1 MSSLRRLPGSQFW
14 IACYTDGTGRRRQRS
29 TKMLDRRK
37 ALLLAEQWE
46 GVFTGR
52 QTETQVR
59 RVMSDIFEEVHK
71 TPLSAYTLGS
81 WATEWLKRSKPEF
94 SQKTHDRYS
103 EVVRTVRKFAPELLD
118 LPIDRVEPKGVLELR
133 NRLFEVRAA
142 ATVNQ
147 VLKVMKSCVKAGW
160 DAGVVADNA
169 FARVKRVRPDEG
181 VVQKQ
186 PFTVEQIKAL
196 LTVADD
202 EWRGMIFTGL
212 YSGGQR
218 LGDICTLRVRQID
231 LAGGVVHFT
240 TDKTGRQVEAP
251 IVAPWRADLAKRVKR
266 KAAEAYVFPRAAR
279 THTMADGRPVD
290 VSKSFRRLLHK
301 IGLAPKVGPRA
312 GAIKGRRVAQ
322 AYSFHSFRHTA
333 TSMLKN
339 AGVSDSVTRDIV
351 GHESVAVSRVYTHI
365 DAATKRAAME
375 RLPTI

>member
-1 MSSLRRLPGSQFW
+1 MASLRRLLGSQFW
-14 IACYTDGTGRRRQRS
+14 IACYTDSEGRRRQRS

-46 GVFTGR
+46 GVFTGQ

-59 RVMSDIFEEVHK
+59 RVMSDIFEELHK
-71 TPLSAYTLGS
+71 TPLSTYTLGS

-94 SQKTHDRYS
+94 SAKTHARYS
-103 EVVRTVRKFAPELLD
+103 EVVATVGKFAPEMLA
-118 LPIDRVEPKGVLELR
+118 LPMDRIEPKGVLELR

-147 VLKVMKSCVKAGW
+147 MLKVMKSCVKAGW
-160 DAGVVADNA
+160 NAGVVADNA
-169 FARVKRVRPDEG
+169 FARVKPVRADEG
-181 VVQKQ
+181 GVQKQ

-196 LTVADD
+196 LVVADD
-202 EWRGMIFTGL
+202 EWRGMILAGL

-218 LGDICTLRVRQID
+218 LGDLCALRVRQVD

-251 IVAPWRADLAKRVKR
+251 MVAAWRADLAARVEGKGP
-266 KAAEAYVFPRAAR
+266 EAYVFPRAAR
-279 THTMADGRPVD
+279 AYSMADGRPVD

-301 IGLAPKVGPRA
+301 IGLAPKVGPRE
-312 GAIKGRRVAQ
+312 GSIKGRRVVQ

-351 GHESVAVSRVYTHI
+351 GHDSVAVSRVYTHI
-365 DAATKRAAME
+365 DAGTKRAAME
-375 RLPTI
+375 KLPTI